1 MRGEKKGKRTVFKG
15 QKERRVLG
23 SALGRKGKGENRKR
37 RRRGQF
43 SGVKKRGRKLKKART
58 RRENKGKR
66 EWFLVGL

>member
-23 SALGRKGKGENRKR
+23 SALGREGKGENRKR

-43 SGVKKRGRKLKKART
+43 SGVKKEEER
-58 RRENKGKR
+58 
-66 EWFLVGL
+66 

>member
-23 SALGRKGKGENRKR
+23 SALGREGKGENRK

-43 SGVKKRGRKLKKART
+43 SGVKKRGRKLKKSK
-58 RRENKGKR
+58 N
-66 EWFLVGL
+66 

>member
-23 SALGRKGKGENRKR
+23 SALGREGKGENRKK

-43 SGVKKRGRKLKKART
+43 LGVKKKGRKLKKSK
-58 RRENKGKR
+58 N
-66 EWFLVGL
+66 